1 MKKWLVLLGSM
12 IMVLQIF
19 LVPVGAG
26 EVDILI
32 DKLVEKGILSKE
44 DAQEVLKEVK
54 GEAKKERDAVVQE
67 TKAALQ
73 KDGTLLTAE
82 LPGWIRNTKFKGDFR
97 LRYQS
102 DKMQGTDDR
111 HRGRYRLRLGFVTE
125 LNDKIKVHFG
135 LASGGKGGRSTNQ
148 TMQDHFDTEDIRL
161 DYAYASYKPY
171 GGVEIIGGKFKNPI
185 WRTSGLLW
193 DTDIR
198 PEGAA
203 ATFKKTCDNVELFL
217 MTGVWILDEDKDD
230 ASDPMMYVLQP
241 GMKVGLG
248 ENAYFKNAITYYDF
262 SNVRGH
268 HDDADTTTSPDQD
281 FTSIAYSAELGL
293 NTSIDEIPFC
303 ALYGDAVN
311 NLDTSNDDMGYLI
324 GFKFGDKKV
333 SKPCQWQAKI
343 NYRRLE
349 RDAWLDILPNADAYH
364 GETNVKGYHLGV
376 KVGLLKHVFGAL
388 NYFRIEKIKGD
399 DPTDHIFQADVIFKF

>member
-1 MKKWLVLLGSM
+1 MLGSM

-44 DAQEVLKEVK
+44 DAQEVVKEVK

-135 LASGGKGGRSTNQ
+135 LASGDERRA
-148 TMQDHFDTEDIRL
+148 FYEP
-161 DYAYASYKPY
+161 DYGQS
-171 GGVEIIGGKFKNPI
+171 
-185 WRTSGLLW
+185 L
-193 DTDIR
+193 
-198 PEGAA
+198 
-203 ATFKKTCDNVELFL
+203 
-217 MTGVWILDEDKDD
+217 
-230 ASDPMMYVLQP
+230 
-241 GMKVGLG
+241 
-248 ENAYFKNAITYYDF
+248 
-262 SNVRGH
+262 
-268 HDDADTTTSPDQD
+268 
-281 FTSIAYSAELGL
+281 
-293 NTSIDEIPFC
+293 
-303 ALYGDAVN
+303 
-311 NLDTSNDDMGYLI
+311 
-324 GFKFGDKKV
+324 
-333 SKPCQWQAKI
+333 
-343 NYRRLE
+343 
-349 RDAWLDILPNADAYH
+349 RD
-364 GETNVKGYHLGV
+364 
-376 KVGLLKHVFGAL
+376 
-388 NYFRIEKIKGD
+388 
-399 DPTDHIFQADVIFKF
+399 